1 MRIPRCTR
9 VNVLQM
15 MAGCMVLASFVA
27 QVRGVKFY
35 SFERA
40 GSRRE
45 QRVVL
50 QRQPHNAYYDNCM
63 EVRLLP
69 GRQLLGHLE
78 AALATHLSPLM
89 RDVSVDVA
97 G

>member
-35 SFERA
+35 GFERA
-40 GSRRE
+40 GARRG

-50 QRQPHNAYYDNCM
+50 QRQPHNAYDNCV

-78 AALATHLSPLM
+78 AALATLLSPLM